1 MWYKIKQYHA
11 FTNGRSRPL
20 QATTTAATTMT
31 ITSWDDVSMHYQII
45 YLFHCFFFILWP
57 TRLIM
62 SRVVSAA
69 MASMCF
75 PGKMLQIPLGFFTLL
90 IKHKHIMIL
99 ETFISPKCWT
109 LLKTQLRQRLTICSR
124 CCCCCY
130 SSSSCHKR
138 IDNLNFLSFC
148 THYALSRRV

>member
-1 MWYKIKQYHA
+1 MVQNKTISRLHQWPQSAIVSDNNCGDDDDDYKLRRCFNA
-11 FTNGRSRPL
+11 LS
-20 QATTTAATTMT
+20 
-31 ITSWDDVSMHYQII
+31 D
-45 YLFHCFFFILWP
+45 YLFIPFFFFILWP

-124 CCCCCY
+124 CSCCCS

-138 IDNLNFLSFC
+138 IDNLNFLSVC

>member
-1 MWYKIKQYHA
+1 MVKNKTISRLHQWPQSAIASDNNCGDDDDDYKLRRCFNA
-11 FTNGRSRPL
+11 LS
-20 QATTTAATTMT
+20 
-31 ITSWDDVSMHYQII
+31 D
-45 YLFHCFFFILWP
+45 YLFIPFFFFILWP

-75 PGKMLQIPLGFFTLL
+75 PGKMLQIPLGVFTLL

-109 LLKTQLRQRLTICSR
+109 LLKTQLRQRLTICRR
-124 CCCCCY
+124 CCCCCF
-130 SSSSCHKR
+130 SSSSHKR
-138 IDNLNFLSFC
+138 IDNLNFLSVC